1 MSAELRIFYLDEHDQ
16 FREIPAETYR
26 RFISRADSR
35 AMPGLGGRMVRLAV
49 VRLQQRGEDPP
60 RVAGIAFRRCK
71 VTADGSLDP
80 AFKEKRR
87 KLKAELASIKPR
99 RPPSPKVV
107 DASRRFRERRFRDE
121 FAWTPTVS
129 MVQRLSTLLEQ
140 GSSGLLGS
148 REIMYQILQLTATA

>member
-1 MSAELRIFYLDEHDQ
+1 MHAELRVFYLDENER

-26 RFISRADSR
+26 RFLSRADSR
-35 AMPGLGGRMVRLAV
+35 ALAGLGGRMVRLAV
-49 VRLQQRGEDPP
+49 VRLRQEGGDPP
-60 RVAGIAFRRCK
+60 RVAAVAFRRCK
-71 VTADGSLDP
+71 VTPEGSLDP

-87 KLKAELASIKPR
+87 RLKAELASIRPR
-99 RPPSPKVV
+99 RPVSPKVV

-129 MVQRLSTLLEQ
+129 MVQRLSALLEQ
-140 GSSGLLGS
+140 RAAGVLAS